1 MTPKWE
7 AAFYLRPCLVYHDFD
22 LAESCSFLCT
32 LVPDGRM
39 RAPSRKAAAFT
50 AVLYRLM
57 KMRCNVGQQ
66 HRTLSAAVA
75 FPRSLSCVCAQSSA
89 RVHLFRSFPARHRCA
104 AQLAAITGR
113 AAGRPQRRRRRRH
126 SRRFRSRW
134 FRSARRSR
142 AEFASSPAGLW
153 RSAYSRRHRARAAPR
168 PARFGDQ
175 HCCG

>member
-1 MTPKWE
+1 MPT
-7 AAFYLRPCLVYHDFD
+7 
-22 LAESCSFLCT
+22 
-32 LVPDGRM
+32 
-39 RAPSRKAAAFT
+39 PSRKAAAFT

-75 FPRSLSCVCAQSSA
+75 FPRLLSCVCVCAQSPG

-113 AAGRPQRRRRRRH
+113 AAGRPQRRRRRRRH

-134 FRSARRSR
+134 FRP
-142 AEFASSPAGLW
+142 EESSGVRVVAGGSLAL
-153 RSAYSRRHRARAAPR
+153 RVLPSPPRARGPQAGAIWRPALLWIIPAAVEASIIASQAAPSEKTR
-168 PARFGDQ
+168 
-175 HCCG
+175 HCQVCLPGV